1 MNREFIEKATETSS
15 VEELLSLAREN
26 NIEMIEEQAQEYYN
40 RFHATGE
47 LADDEIIMK

>member
-1 MNREFIEKATETSS
+1 MNREFIEKAAETSS

-26 NIEMIEEQAQEYYN
+26 NIEMTEEQAKDCYD
-40 RFHATGE
+40 RLHATGE